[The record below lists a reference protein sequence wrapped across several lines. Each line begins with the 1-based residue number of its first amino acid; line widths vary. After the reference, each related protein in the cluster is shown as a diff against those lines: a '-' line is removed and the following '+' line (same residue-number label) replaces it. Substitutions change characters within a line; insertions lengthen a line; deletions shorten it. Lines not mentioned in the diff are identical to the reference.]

1 MDRLES
7 MRIFVRVAEL
17 ESFTKA
23 AESLSL
29 PKATIST
36 TIQQLES
43 FLGARLLHRTTR
55 KVQMTQDGMNFFERC
70 KDLLSDAEELESMFR
85 ASSSVKGRLR
95 VDMGV
100 SLARNLVVPQLPGF
114 LAQHPEIELELSC
127 SDRKVDLIREGFD
140 CVVRVGQLTDSGLI
154 ARNVGHLTLV
164 NCASPDYIE
173 KYGKP
178 RSLEDLKDHVLVNY
192 SPVLGA
198 KPDGFEY
205 FDGEK
210 YRSVKMKSVITVNST
225 DAYTAACLAGLGI
238 IQVPLTGTKHLLK
251 EKKLIEVLPKFRAEP
266 MPVSLVYPHRRNL
279 AKRVQIFM
287 DWMEELLKQYLE

>member
-164 NCASPDYIE
+164 NCASPAYIE

-178 RSLEDLKDHVLVNY
+178 RSLEELKDHVLVNY

-205 FDGEK
+205 FEGEK

>member
-164 NCASPDYIE
+164 NCASPAYIE

>member
-1 MDRLES
+1 VDRLES